1 MFWNSTWQI
10 LIQRVVSNKPAEGVV
25 VVAVAVVVFLS
36 TVLCNSVSRE
46 TQVHCSYVR
55 TGAGSF
61 LLQKFWSFGTS
72 EAINATVSNE
82 KSNGVTLC

>member
-10 LIQRVVSNKPAEGVV
+10 LIQRVVSNKPAEGV
-25 VVAVAVVVFLS
+25 VAVVVFLS

-61 LLQKFWSFGTS
+61 LLQNFRSFGTS